1 MVSMDTH
8 SGERRRRK
16 RTVRW
21 WLIGAGA
28 VALALA
34 AGGQWVMRGQ
44 GGAPTSAAALRSCQ
58 MEETRVSTDVVSPYA
73 RRLPSRD
80 FVQGA
85 TLDLSDMDT
94 GTVLHAELR
103 RMRDEYH
110 VNTINVYGLERRDE
124 RRRDQLFD
132 ALRELGMAIALRIEW
147 YDQGTFAFQ
156 GQDAGEVLAAHR
168 ALLAY
173 AAEAGHREQVAYV
186 MVNMPVDD
194 PVVQQRL
201 GGVDSPRSQARQVAY
216 ATEVVAGVR
225 DLVGASGIRVFLGL
239 FYGWD
244 NSYQVP
250 SYRTAGPDGY
260 VLTNYSYPGPRIAG
274 ASASAAELINEPRL
288 RVAADRAIR
297 EAGSLP
303 VIVEYGFHTLN
314 YQNGNTPDQKA
325 GLVADL
331 TAKRRAVRATTDFY
345 CDRYPSVIGTM
356 YFGYNTYKS
365 EGSPP
370 RRLDFGLTGE

>member
-1 MVSMDTH
+1 MDTY
-8 SGERRRRK
+8 SGERRRGK
-16 RTVRW
+16 RTVRR
-21 WLIGAGA
+21 WLIAAGA
-28 VALALA
+28 AVLALA
-34 AGGQWVMRGQ
+34 AGGQWAMRGQ
-44 GGAPTSAAALRSCQ
+44 SGAPTSAAVPRSCQ
-58 MEETRVSTDVVSPYA
+58 MEATPVPTDVISPYA
-73 RRLPSRD
+73 RRLPSSD

-85 TLDLSDMDT
+85 TLDLSGLDT

-110 VNTINVYGLERRDE
+110 INTINVYGLERRNE
-124 RRRDQLFD
+124 RQRDQLFG
-132 ALRELGMAIALRIEW
+132 AVRELGMAIALRIEW
-147 YDQGTFAFQ
+147 YDQDTFAFRR
-156 GQDAGEVLAAHR
+156 QDAGEVLAAHR

-194 PVVQQRL
+194 PAVQQRL
-201 GGVDSPRSQARQVAY
+201 GGVNSRLSQTGQVAY
-216 ATEVVAGVR
+216 ATEVAAGVR

-250 SYRTAGPDGY
+250 SYRAARPDGY
-260 VLTNYSYPGPRIAG
+260 VLTNYSYPGLRIPG
-274 ASASAAELINEPRL
+274 AWASAAELINEPRL
-288 RVAADRAIR
+288 RMAADRAIR

-303 VIVEYGFHTLN
+303 VIVEYGFHTLS
-314 YQNGNTPDQKA
+314 YQNGNTPDQRA
-325 GLVADL
+325 GLVADV
-331 TAKRRAVRATTDFY
+331 TAKRRAIQATTDFY
-345 CDRYPSVIGTM
+345 CSRYPTVIGTM

-370 RRLDFGLTGE
+370 RRLDFGLIGE